1 MYTEIITSDRV
12 LAFLRPEG
20 NYIQIGDTYEGIEF
34 LEGCRPLTK
43 EDYEAGF
50 AQYSALKSQ
59 QEADKAAAR
68 AALFARLGITA
79 EEAALLLGGT
89 N

>member
-1 MYTEIITSDRV
+1 MYPEIITSDKV

-50 AQYSALKSQ
+50 AQYSEWKSQ
-59 QEADKAAAR
+59 QDVNKTATKAA
-68 AALFARLGITA
+68 LLARLGITE